1 VRGTDADV
9 NVVAVDDSRAS
20 LARRSRSAS
29 DVDDDDDVDV
39 VVVVV
44 KGIFSSHVDTTSM

>member
-39 VVVVV
+39 VVVV

>member
-1 VRGTDADV
+1 MRGTDADV

-29 DVDDDDDVDV
+29 DVDDDVVVD

>member
-1 VRGTDADV
+1 MRGTDADV

-29 DVDDDDDVDV
+29 DVDDDDVV

>member
-1 VRGTDADV
+1 MRGTDADV

-29 DVDDDDDVDV
+29 DVDDDV
-39 VVVVV
+39 VVVDVVV